1 MARFSN
7 DPHAGQHDH
16 SQHHDHPLHSALTRR
31 ALLKTLGAAGLSL
44 GLPFG
49 ANATTKRK
57 APILVVV
64 ELSGANDGLNTLVP
78 YADDAYY
85 RLRPRIGIRPEKV
98 RKIDDRFG
106 FNPSMSGFERL
117 FKDGK
122 MAIVHGCGYAQPSFS
137 HFTSAAYWHT
147 GAPNTGEPYGW
158 LGRVA
163 DAIDPQLTPNFL
175 VNIDERQS
183 LAVRSARHVPV
194 VFDDPERFARKG
206 LRQSRALLDNAIA
219 EESGSTSRRYLDG
232 VARSAREASQLVRTA
247 WEGYKT
253 PVDYGIVSL
262 DLPKVASMIHAGLSS
277 RLFYVSYRHNA
288 FDTHV
293 QQVEQHGRLL
303 SYVSDAIAGFMQDMQ
318 RIGRADDVSVLVF
331 SEFGR
336 RAAENTSLGTDHGTA
351 NHMYVIGKRVHG
363 GHYGSVPSLTDL
375 DEGGNLKFSTDFR
388 RVYASLI
395 EGWLGADSKSLLS
408 GSFETFPLFA

>member
-1 MARFSN
+1 MARFTH
-7 DPHAGQHDH
+7 DHHAGQDH
-16 SQHHDHPLHSALTRR
+16 HHSDHPQRVALTRR

-44 GLPFG
+44 ALPHG
-49 ANATTKRK
+49 TQAATERQ

-98 RKIDDRFG
+98 RKIDEHFG

-117 FKDGK
+117 YKDGK
-122 MAIVHGCGYAQPSFS
+122 MAIIHGCGYAQPSFS

-163 DAIDPQLTPNFL
+163 DAIDPNLTPNFL

-194 VFDDPERFARKG
+194 VFDDPERFTRKG
-206 LRQSRALLDNAIA
+206 LRQSRALLDNAA
-219 EESGSTSRRYLDG
+219 VDAGGSASRRYLDG
-232 VARSAREASQLVRTA
+232 VARSAREASQLVRAA
-247 WEGYKT
+247 WDGYKT
-253 PVDYGIVSL
+253 PVDYGIIAL

-351 NHMYVIGKRVHG
+351 NHMYVIGQRVRG
-363 GHYGSVPSLTDL
+363 GHFGAIPALTDL

-395 EGWLGADSKSLLS
+395 EGWLGYADSKSLLS
-408 GSFETFPLFA
+408 GSFETFPLFS